1 MIMLR
6 DLLVSFRK
14 GASRYE
20 HIARV
25 MLMRGCQLGSRCW
38 YGWAFLMLF
47 VVEIAA
53 AQVKEP
59 LLGDLSGTDND
70 LLRFRPAQWINLSVD
85 VEEHVMGTA
94 SPLSGLTMGSLA
106 VLPSLVVQW
115 PDPRFRPY
123 INAGLGLR
131 IGGFTS
137 DSTSIPLTLRFEER
151 LTMQIGG
158 GIAYDLGKGFS
169 LIGSTSFSREKTTDL
184 LSYVAQ
190 PSFPL
195 VQDDLDVN
203 AYTVE
208 LGFRLVY

>member
-1 MIMLR
+1 MLC
-6 DLLVSFRK
+6 VAGIST
-14 GASRYE
+14 
-20 HIARV
+20 
-25 MLMRGCQLGSRCW
+25 
-38 YGWAFLMLF
+38 
-47 VVEIAA
+47 
-53 AQVKEP
+53 AQVNEP
-59 LLGDLSGTDND
+59 LFNDLPGADHD
-70 LLRFRPAQWINLSVD
+70 LLRFRPAQWINLAVD

-94 SPLSGLTMGSLA
+94 SPLSGMTIGSLE
-106 VLPSLVVQW
+106 VLPSVVVQW
-115 PDPRFRPY
+115 PDQRFRPY

-131 IGGFTS
+131 IGGLTS

-169 LIGSTSFSREKTTDL
+169 LIGSTYFSREKTTDL
-184 LSYVAQ
+184 LSYFSA

-195 VQDDLDVN
+195 LQDDLDVN